1 MFHMKHEKGHE
12 MELRKNPATDAP
24 AGAVLTK
31 AVLRAADHLHLSN
44 AILADVLGLSG
55 PTITRMRRG
64 EYLLNGKAFELAAI
78 FVRVYRSLD
87 TIAGGDAHVAAR
99 WLQSENTVLKDKPA
113 NLIRKVTGLFNVI
126 HYLDSRRALS

>member
-1 MFHMKHEKGHE
+1 
-12 MELRKNPATDAP
+12 MEQKKILATDAP

-64 EYLLNGKAFELAAI
+64 EYFLNGKAFELAAI

-87 TIAGGDAHVAAR
+87 AIAGGDAQVAAR
-99 WLQSENTVLKDKPA
+99 WLQAENTVLKDRPA
-113 NLIRKVTGLFNVI
+113 NLIRKVTGLFHVI
-126 HYLDSRRALS
+126 HYLDSRRAIS